1 MNKSDLIYTLLQ
13 KEIKSSAAIS
23 SGIFVPQLVMLRF
36 YSYLCGWGREKGI
49 QPGLLPCK
57 AHMSSAHLSILVSY
71 YWDIMRWWVEEV
83 QGMSLILDSHLNI

>member
-57 AHMSSAHLSILVSY
+57 AHVLSPSFHP
-71 YWDIMRWWVEEV
+71 
-83 QGMSLILDSHLNI
+83 SLLLLGHYAMVG